1 MANKHVGGNGRRD
14 WSRHPGKASYRPVG
28 TTETPRAGS
37 EHLLLELL
45 CVLLTGMQTPGRFGK
60 RFGNFL

>member
-1 MANKHVGGNGRRD
+1 MAAEIGHAIQERRK
-14 WSRHPGKASYRPVG
+14 RSYRPVG